1 MKRKLIL
8 LLLLFGLSIPFVGFG
23 QNSDNP
29 IKFYMFTSKECE
41 ECREFK
47 EFWLPALEEDF
58 NLEYKEYDITDDE
71 NFNLLI
77 KLEEKYGDEG
87 NEVPV
92 IFIGDIV
99 IGGNEIYDTLESV
112 LLEYE
117 ESGVDYPELPTA
129 EGETDTLATDTAT
142 TKSYIAYFSKTGC
155 KECDRTAYDLDAL
168 QKEFPQLT
176 VKEYDISESDA
187 MRMNEALCQL
197 YDVPTKLHQATP
209 MVFVGDQF
217 FIGEEARYNKIKPII
232 EKTKNAEPPWERA
245 KPYLESS
252 EDKIVDRFQ
261 SFGIFTI
268 ILAGLIDGINP
279 CAFAT
284 IIFFVSYLSLLGRKG
299 KEVLLIG
306 SAYTLAVFISYFTV
320 GVLGLSF
327 LDFLQDLKFLSLLVD
342 AIFIITGIIVI
353 IFGFYSLKDYY
364 LYKKGKV
371 SEMSLQLPK
380 SIKQKIHKVIR
391 EKSRATHFVLA
402 AFLIGFLVSL
412 QELFCTGQVYLPTL
426 IYMSRLSTYKTL
438 AILYLVIYNL
448 LFIIPL
454 VAVFLLVYWGVTS
467 DVIANW
473 MKKNLGMMKILMA
486 IIFFALGVILIGS
499 VIL

>member
-1 MKRKLIL
+1 
-8 LLLLFGLSIPFVGFG
+8 
-23 QNSDNP
+23 
-29 IKFYMFTSKECE
+29 
-41 ECREFK
+41 
-47 EFWLPALEEDF
+47 LPALEEDF
-58 NLEYKEYDITDDE
+58 NIEYKEFDITDNK

-92 IFIGDIV
+92 IFIGDAV
-99 IGGNEIYDTLESV
+99 IGGNELYDRLEGV
-112 LLEYE
+112 LREYE
-117 ESGVDYPELPTA
+117 DTGVDYPELSILEAKPDSITA
-129 EGETDTLATDTAT
+129 EADT
-142 TKSYIAYFSKTGC
+142 TKADKKSYVAYFSKTGC
-155 KECDRTAYDLDAL
+155 KECDRTAYDLNAL

-176 VKEYDISESDA
+176 VREYDINESDA

-197 YDVPTKLHQATP
+197 YDVPPKLHQATP

-217 FIGEEARYNKIKPII
+217 FVAEEARYNNIKPVI
-232 EKTKNAEPPWERA
+232 EKTPETAIKPPWERA

-327 LDFLQDLKFLSLLVD
+327 LDFLQDLKFLTILVD

-353 IFGFYSLKDYY
+353 IFGIYSLKDYY
-364 LYKKGKV
+364 LYKKGKI

-402 AFLIGFLVSL
+402 AFVIGFLVSL

-438 AILYLVIYNL
+438 AILYLVLYNL
-448 LFIIPL
+448 LFIVPL
-454 VAVFLLVYWGVTS
+454 VIVFLLVYWGVTS
-467 DVIANW
+467 EVIANW
-473 MKKNLGMMKILMA
+473 MKKNLGTMKILMA